1 MYPATPGIYPYL
13 HTLSLHDALPISA
26 NGEAERNDMTTRR
39 LDFNQKRRAP
49 ADLLQK
55 RGKAGRAFLCSLEQY
70 AIQHIGRTAAHR
82 PLFRCQPI
90 KRIVM
95 KDKGH
100 AVTAHLHVTFHAMPR
115 PDCSVKGRAAVFYH
129 PVTVQATMREGLRS
143 QKGDAPGI
151 GRRRKEAVKPGEQR
165 R

>member
-1 MYPATPGIYPYL
+1 MFYCVTRICASYFSSKQKTA
-13 HTLSLHDALPISA
+13 DEMRIS
-26 NGEAERNDMTTRR
+26 DWSS
-39 LDFNQKRRAP
+39 DVCSS
-49 ADLLQK
+49 DL
-55 RGKAGRAFLCSLEQY
+55 
-70 AIQHIGRTAAHR
+70 TAAHR

-151 GRRRKEAVKPGEQR
+151 G
-165 R
+165 

>member
-1 MYPATPGIYPYL
+1 MTP
-13 HTLSLHDALPISA
+13 
-26 NGEAERNDMTTRR
+26 RR
-39 LDFNQKRRAP
+39 FDFTQRRRPP

-82 PLFRCQPI
+82 PLFRWQPI

-95 KDKGH
+95 KDTAH

-115 PDCSVKGRAAVFYH
+115 PAHSVKGRAALFY
-129 PVTVQATMREGLRS
+129 PPGTVQATMRDGLPS
-143 QKGDAPGI
+143 KKGTSTGS
-151 GRRRKEAVKPGEQR
+151 GRRAPEDET
-165 R
+165 

>member
-1 MYPATPGIYPYL
+1 
-13 HTLSLHDALPISA
+13 
-26 NGEAERNDMTTRR
+26 
-39 LDFNQKRRAP
+39 
-49 ADLLQK
+49 
-55 RGKAGRAFLCSLEQY
+55 
-70 AIQHIGRTAAHR
+70 
-82 PLFRCQPI
+82 
-90 KRIVM
+90 M

-151 GRRRKEAVKPGEQR
+151 GRRRKEAVKPGEPRSEER
-165 R
+165 RVGQECGSQFRYRWWANHEKKKRI